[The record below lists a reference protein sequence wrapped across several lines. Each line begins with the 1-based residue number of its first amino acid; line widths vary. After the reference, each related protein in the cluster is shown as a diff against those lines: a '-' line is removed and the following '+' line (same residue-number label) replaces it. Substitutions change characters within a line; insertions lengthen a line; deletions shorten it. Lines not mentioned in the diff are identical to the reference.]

1 MTKRQLM
8 KHLLALLI
16 AFYLGF
22 ATGVWFIEYLMELEG
37 A

>member
-8 KHLLALLI
+8 NHLLALLI

-22 ATGVWFIEYLMELEG
+22 MAGIWFVEYLAELEG

>member
-1 MTKRQLM
+1 M

-22 ATGVWFIEYLMELEG
+22 AAGIWFIEYLMELEG